1 MDLGFVLVLF
11 QAVVLLFS
19 FGVHESVHA
28 WAAMRL
34 GDPTAFMLGRI
45 TLNPARNI
53 DPWGSIVMPAVS
65 FCFGGVLVGWG
76 KPIPV
81 TLRNFKKVKRDDALS
96 TAAGLFS
103 HLVLAAIALVILVV
117 LKHSHGVGAGA
128 VLSAMLM
135 ANKAPVDATELP
147 KLFPV
152 ALLLYYCVVVNV
164 LLFVFNLIPVPPLD
178 ASRFIRYLL
187 SYEAEKMYDRV
198 GMIGSFVIFFL
209 ASQIVFPF
217 FYTPMI
223 RLFNGLLLSL

>member
-45 TLNPARNI
+45 TLNPAKNI

-65 FCFGGVLVGWG
+65 FLFGGVLVGWG
-76 KPIPV
+76 KPVPV
-81 TLRNFKKVKRDDALS
+81 TLRNFRKVKRDDVLS

-103 HLVLAAIALVILVV
+103 HLFLAATALVILVL

-128 VLSAMLM
+128 VVSAMMM
-135 ANKAPVDATELP
+135 ANKAPVDMTELP

-152 ALLLYYCVVVNV
+152 ALLLYDCVIVNV

-178 ASRFIRYLL
+178 GSRFIRYVL

-198 GMIGSFVIFFL
+198 GMLGSFVIFFL

-217 FYTPMI
+217 FYVPMI

>member
-1 MDLGFVLVLF
+1 MNLGFVLVLF

-65 FCFGGVLVGWG
+65 FLFGGVLVGWG

-103 HLVLAAIALVILVV
+103 HLGLAAVALAILVM
-117 LKHSHGVGAGA
+117 LKHWHGVGEGA
-128 VLSAMLM
+128 VLSAMLI
-135 ANKAPVDATELP
+135 ANKAPVDATQLP

-178 ASRFIRYLL
+178 GSRFIRYVL
-187 SYEAEKMYDRV
+187 SYEAEKMYDRI
-198 GMIGSFVIFFL
+198 GMLGSFVIFFL
-209 ASQIVFPF
+209 ASQIVFPWV
-217 FYTPMI
+217 YQPLL
-223 RLFNGLLLSL
+223 RVFNSLLLGL